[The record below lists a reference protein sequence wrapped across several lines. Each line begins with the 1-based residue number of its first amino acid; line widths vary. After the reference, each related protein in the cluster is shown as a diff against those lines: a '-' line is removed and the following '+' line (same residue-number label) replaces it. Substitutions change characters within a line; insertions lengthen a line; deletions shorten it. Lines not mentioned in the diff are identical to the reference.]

1 MANSNIDVG
10 GSAPAFTLQDADGT
24 EWKLSDHLG
33 KTVVLLFYPRDNT
46 PVCTKQLCSIRDH
59 WSDYQATG
67 AEIVGISTDTV
78 ESHKKFAE
86 KKHFPFKLLSDANGE
101 VVAKYGAKSWVPGRS
116 ARAVVVVDKQ
126 GKIAYRKVEPVS
138 LLRPKDDD
146 VLAAI
151 RAAEGKVF

>member
-10 GSAPAFTLQDADGT
+10 GSAPAFTLQDADGA

-78 ESHKKFAE
+78 ESHKKFAA
-86 KKHFPFKLLSDANGE
+86 KHSLPIRLLADHDGRVS
-101 VVAKYGAKSWVPGRS
+101 KQYGMASWVPGRS
-116 ARAVVVVDKQ
+116 ARGIVVIDKD
-126 GKIAYRKVEPVS
+126 GKIAYQKVQPLS
-138 LLRPKDDD
+138 IFRPKDDE
-146 VLAAI
+146 VLEAI
-151 RAAEGKVF
+151 RKAG

>member
-151 RAAEGKVF
+151 RAAEG